1 MYKNRHLYIDI
12 SHKISFLMYKNRHS
26 DVKRSIKEKPHRL
39 KICQVFNLAMN
50 NDAIRDNGCI
60 AGTPDSVPRDP

>member
-1 MYKNRHLYIDI
+1 
-12 SHKISFLMYKNRHS
+12 MYKNRHS